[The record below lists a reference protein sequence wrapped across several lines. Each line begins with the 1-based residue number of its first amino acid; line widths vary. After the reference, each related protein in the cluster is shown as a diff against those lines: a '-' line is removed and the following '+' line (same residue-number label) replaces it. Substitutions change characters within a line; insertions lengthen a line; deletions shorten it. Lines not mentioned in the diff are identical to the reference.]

1 MRLKVEREEASG
13 ERFLWYDERPLRV
26 DHHQLSG
33 GCPICR
39 RQCHTE
45 VVVPKEFGRSWYYTD
60 NSKAHKEYVFR
71 ELCERLGYFIQ
82 EHVRKEHKR
91 DMSYTYTTN
100 RAWDTWTSTAVTY
113 AGVDTC
119 STSSTTAWTYWTST
133 AGTST
138 TATSSSGDTVWVT
151 WVDEQLHTRQGVDDY
166 RRRIY
171 GEFQQSPETEA
182 IRLERIAR
190 AEKERKEFAR
200 LAEERK
206 AKEAARKERA
216 RQLLRE
222 VLSDAQNKD
231 LDEKGYFDIQCIS
244 GAKYRINKGR
254 SNNVKKVDQSGK
266 IVETLCFHPQEQLDD
281 YDTMCLQKMMLQ
293 FDEEGARRS
302 ASVSRH

>member
-1 MRLKVEREEASG
+1 MRLKVEREESG
-13 ERFLWYDERPLRV
+13 EKFVWYDEHPIKVNV
-26 DHHQLSG
+26 DRHRMSG

-39 RQCHTE
+39 KQCYTE
-45 VVVPKEFGRSWYYTD
+45 LCVPEEFSYYVE
-60 NSKAHKEYVFR
+60 SKQAHKEYMFR

-82 EHVRKEHKR
+82 EHVRKEHKK
-91 DMSYTYTTN
+91 DMSYTYTTT
-100 RAWDTWTSTAVTY
+100 RAWNTWTENTSTSY
-113 AGVDTC
+113 FGMDT
-119 STSSTTAWTYWTST
+119 STSSSTTAWTYWTSN
-133 AGTST
+133 ATST
-138 TATSSSGDTVWVT
+138 TASSGDTIWVT
-151 WVDEQLHTRQGVDDY
+151 WVDEHLHTRQGVEDY

-171 GEFQQSPETEA
+171 GEFPQPRETEEQ
-182 IRLERIAR
+182 RWKRIAKT
-190 AEKERKEFAR
+190 EENQRKFNQEVA
-200 LAEERK
+200 ERK

-266 IVETLCFHPQEQLDD
+266 IVESLCFHPQEQLDD